1 MKDEAIVRLYWDR
14 NEQAISESA
23 SKYGEYCGSI
33 ARNILFNWTD
43 TEECVNDT
51 WFHAWNAM
59 PPHRPSMLR
68 TFLGKITRNLAFDRY
83 RKLHRDKRGGYNIDL
98 VLDELA
104 EIVSGKDNPEDAVQE
119 KELKDEINRFL
130 SGFSRDKRY
139 MFVLR
144 YWYADGI
151 GEIAERFHMSENN
164 VSVTLGRMRKKLKEY
179 LTERGYR
186 L

>member
-1 MKDEAIVRLYWDR
+1 M
-14 NEQAISESA
+14 
-23 SKYGEYCGSI
+23 
-33 ARNILFNWTD
+33 
-43 TEECVNDT
+43 
-51 WFHAWNAM
+51 
-59 PPHRPSMLR
+59 
-68 TFLGKITRNLAFDRY
+68 
-83 RKLHRDKRGGYNIDL
+83 
-98 VLDELA
+98 LDELA

>member
-1 MKDEAIVRLYWDR
+1 MKDAAIVRLYWER
-14 NEQAISESA
+14 IEQAIRESA

-83 RKLHRDKRGGYNIDL
+83 RKLHRDKR
-98 VLDELA
+98 
-104 EIVSGKDNPEDAVQE
+104 
-119 KELKDEINRFL
+119 
-130 SGFSRDKRY
+130 Y